1 MLLINL
7 LNTLNPKFCSLAVA
21 FSIHMQLTCHIS
33 ICVQALTP
41 KLNLCPLP
49 ALISRLVTLTIPTHQ
64 WGCNSQ
70 HYQLSHSCSEPKQ
83 PSLPETNPLKGMS
96 DVSKPVLAVRVRI
109 GPPGPNHAPFTAKPS
124 SHHVH
129 SNLQVTPPTFPCPM
143 QNLGASAHR
152 LSFLHSVQYD
162 VIKTIRFNRFLIQR

>member
-83 PSLPETNPLKGMS
+83 PSLPETNPLKRMS

-109 GPPGPNHAPFTAKPS
+109 GPPGPNLPLSQPSLAATMCTATCRWPHPPS
-124 SHHVH
+124 PVPCKTWVPVH
-129 SNLQVTPPTFPCPM
+129 TDYLFCTVC
-143 QNLGASAHR
+143 
-152 LSFLHSVQYD
+152 SVM
-162 VIKTIRFNRFLIQR
+162 